1 MTPTNQITLTDDEY
15 WFFCSWH
22 IIDATLFWP
31 ETPDVR
37 QVATLWGR
45 KLNETYKA
53 MRGFLERG
61 LMDKHVC
68 QGKTRWNMTSVAY
81 KALIKEARARDHK
94 DFLYVVEHPIISKY
108 DERYLALLKEAEAAA
123 MEGGNNERLRA

>member
-15 WFFCSWH
+15 WFFCSWK
-22 IIDATLFWP
+22 IIDSTLCWP

-61 LMDKHVC
+61 LMDKHVY
-68 QGKTRWNMTSVAY
+68 QGKTRWNMTSDAY
-81 KALIKEARARDHK
+81 RALLKEARARDHK
-94 DFLYVVEHPIISKY
+94 DFLYVCEHPITTK
-108 DERYLALLKEAEAAA
+108 DERDLALRQAKAAA